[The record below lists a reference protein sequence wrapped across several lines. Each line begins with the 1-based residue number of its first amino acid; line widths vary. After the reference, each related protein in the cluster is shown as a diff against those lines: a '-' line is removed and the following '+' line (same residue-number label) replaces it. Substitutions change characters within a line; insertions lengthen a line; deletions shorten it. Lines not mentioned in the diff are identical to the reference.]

1 MQRSR
6 FYLILLRPCATRRFR
21 RKSFDIVAKV
31 SECVKQFFEKFGV
44 FLQMLRFVTFDTQ
57 PSACYRVFELA

>member
-21 RKSFDIVAKV
+21 RKSFDIVTKV
-31 SECVKQFFEKFGV
+31 SECVKQFFEKFGI
-44 FLQMLRFVTFDTQ
+44 FLQIVRLVAFATHAFGLL
-57 PSACYRVFELA
+57 PSL